1 MALPPSC
8 AAALPAST
16 STTAATVLATFMHNS
31 KTLGAA
37 PGARN
42 HPPIC
47 VERQCRQG
55 RNCMKACAGIKIT
68 PFRIGAF
75 MTEYLRAA
83 IAGLACLA
91 SLAAG
96 TLPSAAADYPNR
108 PVHWLIGFA
117 AGGPVDIVARIMS
130 QWLSDRLG
138 QQFIVE
144 NRAGSGGNLAAAAAV
159 NSPPD
164 GYTLLFVAPNNAI
177 SASLY
182 KKLPYDFIRDTV
194 PVASIMQLTNML
206 VVSNDMPV
214 KTVQEFIDYCK
225 ANPGKVA
232 YASSGNGTS
241 VHMSAE
247 LFKAM
252 TKIDMIHVPYR
263 GSALAFPDIISN
275 KVQLIFDNLPSA
287 LEQARGGSVRALG
300 VTSPQRWPGVPDVPA
315 IAETVPGFE
324 SVGFYGIS
332 APKGTPP
339 EIVDLLNKAVGEALQ
354 DPKLVARLAEIGGI
368 PKPMSPA
375 EFGRLIAEETQ
386 KWRKVVA
393 FAGVSVD

>member
-1 MALPPSC
+1 MIALSR
-8 AAALPAST
+8 AVMLS
-16 STTAATVLATFMHNS
+16 L
-31 KTLGAA
+31 
-37 PGARN
+37 
-42 HPPIC
+42 IC
-47 VERQCRQG
+47 
-55 RNCMKACAGIKIT
+55 I
-68 PFRIGAF
+68 
-75 MTEYLRAA
+75 L
-83 IAGLACLA
+83 

-96 TLPSAAADYPNR
+96 VTPSSAADYPNR
-108 PVHWLIGFA
+108 PIHWLIGFA

-130 QWLSDRLG
+130 QWLSDRFG

-144 NRAGSGGNLAAAAAV
+144 NRTGSGGNIAAAAAIS
-159 NSPPD
+159 SPPD

-177 SASLY
+177 STSLY

-206 VVSNDMPV
+206 VVSNAMPV

-225 ANPGKVA
+225 ANPGKVS

-252 TKIDMIHVPYR
+252 TRIDMVHVPYR

-300 VTSPQRWPGVPDVPA
+300 VTSPQRWPGVPDIPA
-315 IAETVPGFE
+315 IAETVPGFD

-339 EIVDLLNKAVGEALQ
+339 EIVEVLNKAIGEALK
-354 DPKLVARLAEIGGI
+354 DPKLVARFAEIGGN
-368 PKPMSPA
+368 PKPMTPA
-375 EFGRLIAEETQ
+375 EFGKLVTDETE
-386 KWRKVVA
+386 KWRKVVE

>member
-1 MALPPSC
+1 MEFVLPVFSGSQTPISPLPRQFRHSSLSQQTIFVLLQLTSH
-8 AAALPAST
+8 LPA
-16 STTAATVLATFMHNS
+16 VLQS
-31 KTLGAA
+31 WTLHLSHRAILGDFQIARLLYESVWQ
-37 PGARN
+37 PG
-42 HPPIC
+42 
-47 VERQCRQG
+47 V
-55 RNCMKACAGIKIT
+55 
-68 PFRIGAF
+68 
-75 MTEYLRAA
+75 YLRAA
-83 IAGLACLA
+83 ITGLVCLS

-96 TLPSAAADYPNR
+96 LAPAFAADYPNR
-108 PVHWLIGFA
+108 PVRWLIGFS

-130 QWLSDRLG
+130 QWLSDHLG
-138 QQFIVE
+138 QQFVVE
-144 NRAGSGGNLAAAAAV
+144 NRAGSGGNIAAAAAI

-177 SASLY
+177 STSLY
-182 KKLPYDFIRDTV
+182 KHLSYDFIRDTV

-206 VVSNDMPV
+206 VVSNAMPV

-225 ANPGKVA
+225 ANPGKVS
-232 YASSGNGTS
+232 YASSGYGTS

-252 TKIDMIHVPYR
+252 TKIDMVHVPYR
-263 GSALAFPDIISN
+263 GSAVAFPDIISN

-287 LEQARGGSVRALG
+287 LAQSRAGSVRALG

-315 IAETVPGFE
+315 IAETVPGFQ

-339 EIVDLLNKAVGEALQ
+339 EIVGHLNKAVNEALK
-354 DPKLVARLAEIGGI
+354 DPKMVAQLTEIGGI
-368 PKPMSPA
+368 PKPMTPA
-375 EFGRLIAEETQ
+375 EFGRLVSDETE
-386 KWRKVVA
+386 KWRKVVE

>member
-1 MALPPSC
+1 MIAL
-8 AAALPAST
+8 LR
-16 STTAATVLATFMHNS
+16 TTFLSLVC
-31 KTLGAA
+31 LG
-37 PGARN
+37 
-42 HPPIC
+42 
-47 VERQCRQG
+47 
-55 RNCMKACAGIKIT
+55 
-68 PFRIGAF
+68 
-75 MTEYLRAA
+75 
-83 IAGLACLA
+83 

-96 TLPSAAADYPNR
+96 VAPSRAADYPNR

-117 AGGPVDIVARIMS
+117 AGGPVDLVARILS
-130 QWLSDRLG
+130 QWLSDHLG
-138 QQFIVE
+138 QQFVVE
-144 NRAGSGGNLAAAAAV
+144 NRAGSGGNIAAAAAI
-159 NSPPD
+159 NSPAD

-177 SASLY
+177 STSLY
-182 KKLPYDFIRDTV
+182 KHLSFDFIRDTA

-206 VVSNDMPV
+206 VVANAMPV
-214 KTVQEFIDYCK
+214 KTVQELIDYCK
-225 ANPGKVA
+225 ANPGKIS

-252 TKIDMIHVPYR
+252 TKCDMVHIPYR
-263 GSALAFPDIISN
+263 GSAIAFPDIISN
-275 KVQLIFDNLPSA
+275 KVQLIFDNLPTA
-287 LEQARGGSVRALG
+287 LEQSRAGTVRALG

-339 EIVDLLNKAVGEALQ
+339 EAIEILNKAVGEALK
-354 DPKLVARLAEIGGI
+354 DPKLVAQLSRIGGI
-368 PKPMSPA
+368 PKPMTPA
-375 EFGRLIAEETQ
+375 EFGKLISDETE

>member
-1 MALPPSC
+1 MQ
-8 AAALPAST
+8 AAEVKSSADGTFRSTAST
-16 STTAATVLATFMHNS
+16 V
-31 KTLGAA
+31 
-37 PGARN
+37 
-42 HPPIC
+42 
-47 VERQCRQG
+47 RQG
-55 RNCMKACAGIKIT
+55 EHMIAIR
-68 PFRIGAF
+68 
-75 MTEYLRAA
+75 RAVVFGL
-83 IAGLACLA
+83 IALA

-96 TLPSAAADYPNR
+96 SGRSSAADYPSR

-117 AGGPVDIVARIMS
+117 PGGPVDIVARIMS
-130 QWLSDRLG
+130 QWLSDRFG

-144 NRAGSGGNLAAAAAV
+144 NRTGSGGNIAAAAAIS
-159 NSPPD
+159 SPPD

-177 SASLY
+177 STSLY
-182 KKLPYDFIRDTV
+182 KRLPYDFLRDTE

-206 VVSNDMPV
+206 VVSNAMPV

-225 ANPGKVA
+225 ANPGKVS

-252 TKIDMIHVPYR
+252 TKIDMVHVPYR
-263 GSALAFPDIISN
+263 GSALAFPDIISD

-339 EIVDLLNKAVGEALQ
+339 EIIATLNKAIGEALK

-368 PKPMSPA
+368 PKPMTPA
-375 EFGRLIAEETQ
+375 EFGKLVADETE
-386 KWRKVVA
+386 KWRKVVE